1 MNRAIIV
8 SSDAETAALLEQ
20 TLRNEGFVRISSV
33 TSGGEARRLIK
44 SESETDLI
52 VINAPLPDE
61 FGQELAETAAEDTS
75 AGIILICLGDI
86 AEDVADKV
94 SGFGVSVVP
103 KPVDRQLLTR
113 TVRLVS
119 ANRTRML
126 GLTKENPELMTRIDE
141 MRLINRAKSTLMKYL
156 KFTEPQAHRYIEKQ
170 AMNTRQTRREVA
182 MRILATYER

>member
-1 MNRAIIV
+1 MNRAMIV
-8 SSDAETAALLEQ
+8 SSDRDNASVIEQ
-20 TLRNEGFVRISSV
+20 TIRSEGFVRISVV

-52 VINAPLPDE
+52 IINAPLTDE

-75 AGIILICLGDI
+75 AGIILLCLGDI

-94 SGFGVSVVP
+94 SAAGISVVP
-103 KPVDRQLLTR
+103 KPIDRQLLTR

-119 ANRTRML
+119 ANRSRML